1 MLGSHSG
8 HWAWEEENLPSD
20 TGEKRFGLGDSVG
33 SQTMP
38 ISEAIAREN
47 RVIFSRG
54 EREFMAG
61 EIIDCAVL
69 RGEIDPLWDEFV
81 RIGECDRQANEQGLE
96 PDESAVDAAAIA
108 FRYQHDLIT
117 AEETE
122 RWLESRGVTLGEFG
136 EYFARKYWGRTYSG
150 ATQVPTS
157 TYQTAAVEEKD
168 LFLVDLIL
176 SGSLDQMAQRLSYR
190 IAAHA
195 DENSGEEG
203 AKEERARFLTARR
216 ITDLATWLG
225 QFGRDE
231 EWLNEMLAAEASYQ
245 RRVAR
250 ILTEQAL
257 QKELGPLRLNLTRF
271 EVETVEVDSKDAAA
285 EVAACVRNDGME
297 MSEIAEEGRYPFH
310 SSEVLLEDVPSQQQ
324 QKFLSVKAGTLFDP
338 IPRGDGF
345 EVWRVKTRTE
355 PSLQDGTIRARLEK
369 RIIDRCFNELL
380 SKYIDWKFFLPPSE

>member
-1 MLGSHSG
+1 
-8 HWAWEEENLPSD
+8 
-20 TGEKRFGLGDSVG
+20 
-33 SQTMP
+33 MP
-38 ISEAIAREN
+38 ISEPIAREN

-54 EREFMAG
+54 EREFTAK
-61 EIIDCAVL
+61 ELVDCAVL

-81 RIGECDRQANEQGLE
+81 RVGECERLASEQGLE

-108 FRYQHDLIT
+108 FRYQYDLIT

-122 RWLESRGVTLGEFG
+122 RWLEGRGVSLGEFG

-150 ATQVPTS
+150 ALQVPAS
-157 TYQTAAVEEKD
+157 TYQTAATEEKD

-176 SGSLDQMAQRLSYR
+176 SGALDQMAERLSYR

-195 DENSGEEG
+195 NENSEEG
-203 AKEERARFLTARR
+203 AKEEHARFLTARR
-216 ITDLATWLG
+216 ITDLAAWLA
-225 QFGRDE
+225 QLGRDE
-231 EWLNEMLAAEASYQ
+231 EWLNEMLAAEAAY
-245 RRVAR
+245 RRCVAR

-271 EVETVEVDSKDAAA
+271 DLETVEVDSKDAAA
-285 EVAACVRNDGME
+285 EVAACVRNDGMA
-297 MSEIAEEGRYPFH
+297 MSEIAEESRYPFH
-310 SSEVLLEDVPSQQQ
+310 SSEVLLEDVPSEQQ

-345 EVWRVKTRTE
+345 EVWRVRTRTE
-355 PSLQDGTIRARLEK
+355 PSLQDATIRARLEK

>member
-33 SQTMP
+33 SKTMP

-81 RIGECDRQANEQGLE
+81 RIGECDRLANEQGLE

-122 RWLESRGVTLGEFG
+122 RWLETRGVSLGEFG

-150 ATQVPTS
+150 ATQAPASSYETG
-157 TYQTAAVEEKD
+157 AAEEKD

-271 EVETVEVDSKDAAA
+271 ELETVEVDSKDAAA
-285 EVAACVRNDGME
+285 EVVACSRNDGME
-297 MSEIAEEGRYPFH
+297 MSEIADEGRYPFH
-310 SSEVLLEDVPSQQQ
+310 SSEVLLEDVPS
-324 QKFLSVKAGTLFDP
+324 
-338 IPRGDGF
+338 
-345 EVWRVKTRTE
+345 E
-355 PSLQDGTIRARLEK
+355 
-369 RIIDRCFNELL
+369 
-380 SKYIDWKFFLPPSE
+380 